1 MSKHNEELH
10 AVPSLLE
17 LAEQLENKAAEE
29 KIWKQTQ
36 DKEDEEEARTAQ
48 QTGKDAQPEDTDK
61 NDQAPQPADED
72 TRRNDHAEQSTHGEP
87 DKTSEKPAP
96 AGEDAK
102 QTNRVSAGV
111 ASTGGASETSI
122 VPPKTKAEAY
132 TLAKTA
138 RTFKVVFIGVRF
150 FFLLL
155 PLLALLVATVSGVV
169 FPAPIIFAY
178 PILLLLSLGQLDKG
192 RVAVNVAAN
201 ILTLLSLP
209 FLWGI
214 TMSLYKIFMTP
225 GIMLCA
231 FELFCAV
238 YSLAQAS
245 KISKGY
251 IQLGEGG
258 RHLYEKYVTAEDL
271 PRETSLSNITPP
283 AHPDTPE
290 KPAENPEEGTES
302 SVLLRLKAQNRP
314 VPMRPQRRRHQP
326 SPRAMSLRQRL
337 RKPTI
342 KNPPRATRVNI
353 TVFSPVSRLYL
364 SIWCSKPKVLN
375 CRRNPT
381 QVPSNIRPTI
391 TKRLHIA
398 LCG

>member
-1 MSKHNEELH
+1 MSKHNQELH

-29 KIWKQTQ
+29 KIRKQTQ

-48 QTGKDAQPEDTDK
+48 QTGKGTQPEDTDK

-96 AGEDAK
+96 ASEDAK

-111 ASTGGASETSI
+111 ASTEGVSETSI

-169 FPAPIIFAY
+169 FPVPIVFAY

-209 FLWGI
+209 FLLGI

-283 AHPDTPE
+283 THPDTPE
-290 KPAENPEEGTES
+290 KPAENPEEGTKSSSTTAPES
-302 SVLLRLKAQNRP
+302 TEPTSTDAPTGPTAPAVTQSDKPETEIPETHDKEPAQGDSGEHNSLLPGIPVVSEHLVQQAQSSQLSPQSRP
-314 VPMRPQRRRHQP
+314 G
-326 SPRAMSLRQRL
+326 
-337 RKPTI
+337 
-342 KNPPRATRVNI
+342 
-353 TVFSPVSRLYL
+353 
-364 SIWCSKPKVLN
+364 SKQHK
-375 CRRNPT
+375 T
-381 QVPSNIRPTI
+381 
-391 TKRLHIA
+391 HDH
-398 LCG
+398 

>member
-10 AVPSLLE
+10 TVPSLLE

-29 KIWKQTQ
+29 EARKQTQ
-36 DKEDEEEARTAQ
+36 DKEEDRTVQ
-48 QTGKDAQPEDTDK
+48 QTGKGTQPEDANK

-72 TRRNDHAEQSTHGEP
+72 TRRNDHAEQSTHGES
-87 DKTSEKPAP
+87 DETSEKPAP
-96 AGEDAK
+96 ASEDAK

-111 ASTGGASETSI
+111 ASTGGASEISI
-122 VPPKTKAEAY
+122 VPPKTKVEAY
-132 TLAKTA
+132 TLAKIV
-138 RTFKVVFIGVRF
+138 RTFKVFIGVRF

-258 RHLYEKYVTAEDL
+258 QRLYEKYVTAEDL

-290 KPAENPEEGTES
+290 KPAKNPEEGTES
-302 SVLLRLKAQNRP
+302 SSTTAPESTESTSTDAPTETTAPAVTQNDEPETEITETHDKEPASSNSGEHNSLLPGIPVVSEHLVQQAQSSQLSPQSRP
-314 VPMRPQRRRHQP
+314 G
-326 SPRAMSLRQRL
+326 
-337 RKPTI
+337 
-342 KNPPRATRVNI
+342 
-353 TVFSPVSRLYL
+353 
-364 SIWCSKPKVLN
+364 SKQHK
-375 CRRNPT
+375 T
-381 QVPSNIRPTI
+381 
-391 TKRLHIA
+391 HDH
-398 LCG
+398 

>member
-29 KIWKQTQ
+29 EAREQTQ

-48 QTGKDAQPEDTDK
+48 QTGKGAQSEDTDK
-61 NDQAPQPADED
+61 NDQAPKPPDED
-72 TRRNDHAEQSTHGEP
+72 KHRNDHAEQSTHEEP
-87 DKTSEKPAP
+87 HETSEKPAP
-96 AGEDAK
+96 ASEDAK

-122 VPPKTKAEAY
+122 VPPKTKAEVY

-150 FFLLL
+150 SFLLL

-178 PILLLLSLGQLDKG
+178 PILLLLSLGQIDKG

-225 GIMLCA
+225 GITLCA

-251 IQLGEGG
+251 NQLGEAGQ
-258 RHLYEKYVTAEDL
+258 RLYEKYVTAEDL

-283 AHPDTPE
+283 THPDTPE
-290 KPAENPEEGTES
+290 KPAENPEEGTKSSSNTTAPES
-302 SVLLRLKAQNRP
+302 TELTSTDAPTETTAPAVTQSDEPEAEITETHDKESASSDSGEHNSLLPGIPVVSEHLVQQAQSSQLS
-314 VPMRPQRRRHQP
+314 PQSHP
-326 SPRAMSLRQRL
+326 S
-337 RKPTI
+337 
-342 KNPPRATRVNI
+342 
-353 TVFSPVSRLYL
+353 
-364 SIWCSKPKVLN
+364 SKQHK
-375 CRRNPT
+375 T
-381 QVPSNIRPTI
+381 
-391 TKRLHIA
+391 HDH
-398 LCG
+398 

>member
-10 AVPSLLE
+10 TVPSLLE

-29 KIWKQTQ
+29 EARKQTQ
-36 DKEDEEEARTAQ
+36 DKEEDRTVQ
-48 QTGKDAQPEDTDK
+48 QTGKGTQPEDANK

-72 TRRNDHAEQSTHGEP
+72 TRRNDHAEQSTHGES
-87 DKTSEKPAP
+87 DETSEKPAP
-96 AGEDAK
+96 ASEDAK

-111 ASTGGASETSI
+111 ASTGGASEISI
-122 VPPKTKAEAY
+122 VPPKTKVEAY
-132 TLAKTA
+132 TLAKIV
-138 RTFKVVFIGVRF
+138 RTFKVFIGVRF

-271 PRETSLSNITPP
+271 PRETLLSNITLP

-290 KPAENPEEGTES
+290 KPAENPEEGTKSSSNTAPES
-302 SVLLRLKAQNRP
+302 TEPTSTDAPTETTVPAVTQSDEPETEITETHDKEPAQGDSGEHNSLLPGIPVVSEHLVQQAQSSQLS
-314 VPMRPQRRRHQP
+314 PQSHP
-326 SPRAMSLRQRL
+326 S
-337 RKPTI
+337 
-342 KNPPRATRVNI
+342 
-353 TVFSPVSRLYL
+353 
-364 SIWCSKPKVLN
+364 SKQHK
-375 CRRNPT
+375 T
-381 QVPSNIRPTI
+381 
-391 TKRLHIA
+391 HDH
-398 LCG
+398 

>member
-29 KIWKQTQ
+29 EAREQTQ
-36 DKEDEEEARTAQ
+36 DKEEGRTVQ
-48 QTGKDAQPEDTDK
+48 QTGEGIQAEDTDK
-61 NDQAPQPADED
+61 NDRAPQSADED
-72 TRRNDHAEQSTHGEP
+72 TRRNDHAEPSTHGEP

-122 VPPKTKAEAY
+122 VPPKIKAEAY

-283 AHPDTPE
+283 VHSDTLE
-290 KPAENPEEGTES
+290 KPTENPEEGTKSSSTTAPES
-302 SVLLRLKAQNRP
+302 TEPTSTDAPTETTAPAVTQSDEPEIEITETHDKEPASSDSGEHNSLLPGIPVVSEHLVQQAQSSQQ
-314 VPMRPQRRRHQP
+314 RPQSHP
-326 SPRAMSLRQRL
+326 S
-337 RKPTI
+337 
-342 KNPPRATRVNI
+342 
-353 TVFSPVSRLYL
+353 
-364 SIWCSKPKVLN
+364 SKQHK
-375 CRRNPT
+375 T
-381 QVPSNIRPTI
+381 
-391 TKRLHIA
+391 HDH
-398 LCG
+398 

>member
-48 QTGKDAQPEDTDK
+48 QTGKGTQPEDTDK

-72 TRRNDHAEQSTHGEP
+72 KHRNDHAEQSTHGEP
-87 DKTSEKPAP
+87 HETSEKPAP
-96 AGEDAK
+96 ASEDAK

-169 FPAPIIFAY
+169 FPAPTVFAY

-238 YSLAQAS
+238 YSLAQAP

-258 RHLYEKYVTAEDL
+258 RHLYEKYLTAEDL
-271 PRETSLSNITPP
+271 PREMSLSNITPP

-290 KPAENPEEGTES
+290 KPVENPEGGAKSSSNTVPESTES
-302 SVLLRLKAQNRP
+302 TSTDAPTETTVPAVTQSDEPETEIPETHDKEPASSDSGEHNSLLPGIPVVSEHLVQQAQSSQL
-314 VPMRPQRRRHQP
+314 RPQSHP
-326 SPRAMSLRQRL
+326 S
-337 RKPTI
+337 
-342 KNPPRATRVNI
+342 
-353 TVFSPVSRLYL
+353 
-364 SIWCSKPKVLN
+364 SKQHK
-375 CRRNPT
+375 T
-381 QVPSNIRPTI
+381 
-391 TKRLHIA
+391 HDH
-398 LCG
+398 

>member
-1 MSKHNEELH
+1 MSKHNQELH

-29 KIWKQTQ
+29 EARKQTQ

-48 QTGKDAQPEDTDK
+48 QTGKGTQPEDTDK

-96 AGEDAK
+96 ASEDAK

-111 ASTGGASETSI
+111 ASTEGVSETSI
-122 VPPKTKAEAY
+122 VPPKTKVEAY
-132 TLAKTA
+132 TLAKIV
-138 RTFKVVFIGVRF
+138 RTFKVFIGVRF

-251 IQLGEGG
+251 SQLGEGG
-258 RHLYEKYVTAEDL
+258 RRLYEKYVTAEDL

-283 AHPDTPE
+283 THPDTPE
-290 KPAENPEEGTES
+290 KPAENPEEGTKSSSNTVPES
-302 SVLLRLKAQNRP
+302 TESTSTDAPTETTAPAVTQSDEPETEIPETHDKEPASSDSGEHNSLLPGIPVVSEHLVQQAQSSQLS
-314 VPMRPQRRRHQP
+314 PQSHP
-326 SPRAMSLRQRL
+326 S
-337 RKPTI
+337 
-342 KNPPRATRVNI
+342 
-353 TVFSPVSRLYL
+353 
-364 SIWCSKPKVLN
+364 SKQHK
-375 CRRNPT
+375 T
-381 QVPSNIRPTI
+381 
-391 TKRLHIA
+391 HDH
-398 LCG
+398 

>member
-48 QTGKDAQPEDTDK
+48 QTGKGTQPEDTDK

-87 DKTSEKPAP
+87 DETSEKPAP
-96 AGEDAK
+96 ASEDAK

-155 PLLALLVATVSGVV
+155 P
-169 FPAPIIFAY
+169 
-178 PILLLLSLGQLDKG
+178 
-192 RVAVNVAAN
+192 
-201 ILTLLSLP
+201 
-209 FLWGI
+209 
-214 TMSLYKIFMTP
+214 
-225 GIMLCA
+225 
-231 FELFCAV
+231 
-238 YSLAQAS
+238 
-245 KISKGY
+245 
-251 IQLGEGG
+251 
-258 RHLYEKYVTAEDL
+258 
-271 PRETSLSNITPP
+271 
-283 AHPDTPE
+283 
-290 KPAENPEEGTES
+290 
-302 SVLLRLKAQNRP
+302 
-314 VPMRPQRRRHQP
+314 
-326 SPRAMSLRQRL
+326 
-337 RKPTI
+337 
-342 KNPPRATRVNI
+342 
-353 TVFSPVSRLYL
+353 
-364 SIWCSKPKVLN
+364 SIWCSKPNALN

>member
-29 KIWKQTQ
+29 EARKQTQ

-48 QTGKDAQPEDTDK
+48 QTGKGTQPEDTDK

-96 AGEDAK
+96 ASEDAK

-111 ASTGGASETSI
+111 ASTEGVSETSI

-132 TLAKTA
+132 TLAKIV
-138 RTFKVVFIGVRF
+138 RTFKVFIGVRF

-238 YSLAQAS
+238 YSLAQAP

-258 RHLYEKYVTAEDL
+258 QRLYEKYVTAEDL

-283 AHPDTPE
+283 THPDTPE
-290 KPAENPEEGTES
+290 KPAENPEEGTKSSSNTAPES
-302 SVLLRLKAQNRP
+302 TEPTSTDAPTETTVPAVTQSDEPETEITETHDKEPAQGDLGEHNSLLPGIPVVSEHLVQQAQSSQLS
-314 VPMRPQRRRHQP
+314 PQSHP
-326 SPRAMSLRQRL
+326 S
-337 RKPTI
+337 
-342 KNPPRATRVNI
+342 
-353 TVFSPVSRLYL
+353 
-364 SIWCSKPKVLN
+364 SKQHK
-375 CRRNPT
+375 T
-381 QVPSNIRPTI
+381 
-391 TKRLHIA
+391 HDH
-398 LCG
+398 

>member
-29 KIWKQTQ
+29 EARKQTQ
-36 DKEDEEEARTAQ
+36 DKEEDRTVQ
-48 QTGKDAQPEDTDK
+48 QTGKGTQPEDTDK

-72 TRRNDHAEQSTHGEP
+72 KHRNDHAEQSTRGES
-87 DKTSEKPAP
+87 DETSEKPAP
-96 AGEDAK
+96 ASEDAK

-111 ASTGGASETSI
+111 TSTGGASETSI

-132 TLAKTA
+132 TLAKIV
-138 RTFKVVFIGVRF
+138 RTFKVFIGVRF

-238 YSLAQAS
+238 YSLAQAP

-258 RHLYEKYVTAEDL
+258 QRLYEKYVTAEDL

-283 AHPDTPE
+283 THPDTPE
-290 KPAENPEEGTES
+290 KPAENPEEGTKSSSNTAPES
-302 SVLLRLKAQNRP
+302 TEPTSTDAPTETTVPAVTQSDEPETEITETHDKEPAQGDSGEHNSLLPGIPVVSEHLVQQAQSSQLS
-314 VPMRPQRRRHQP
+314 PQSHP
-326 SPRAMSLRQRL
+326 S
-337 RKPTI
+337 
-342 KNPPRATRVNI
+342 
-353 TVFSPVSRLYL
+353 
-364 SIWCSKPKVLN
+364 SKQHK
-375 CRRNPT
+375 T
-381 QVPSNIRPTI
+381 
-391 TKRLHIA
+391 HDH
-398 LCG
+398 

>member
-10 AVPSLLE
+10 TVPSLLE

-29 KIWKQTQ
+29 EARKQTQ
-36 DKEDEEEARTAQ
+36 DKEEDRTVQ
-48 QTGKDAQPEDTDK
+48 QTGKGTQPEDANK

-72 TRRNDHAEQSTHGEP
+72 TRRNDHAEQSTHGES
-87 DKTSEKPAP
+87 DETSEKPAP
-96 AGEDAK
+96 ASEDAK

-111 ASTGGASETSI
+111 ASTGGASEISI
-122 VPPKTKAEAY
+122 VPPKTKVEVY
-132 TLAKTA
+132 TLAKIV
-138 RTFKVVFIGVRF
+138 RTFKVFIGVRF

-283 AHPDTPE
+283 THPDTPE
-290 KPAENPEEGTES
+290 KPAENPEEGTKSSSNTAPES
-302 SVLLRLKAQNRP
+302 TEPTSTDATTETTVPAVTQSDEPETEITETHDKEPAQGDSGEHNSLLPGIPVVSEHLVQQAQSSQLS
-314 VPMRPQRRRHQP
+314 PQSHP
-326 SPRAMSLRQRL
+326 S
-337 RKPTI
+337 
-342 KNPPRATRVNI
+342 
-353 TVFSPVSRLYL
+353 
-364 SIWCSKPKVLN
+364 SKQHK
-375 CRRNPT
+375 T
-381 QVPSNIRPTI
+381 
-391 TKRLHIA
+391 HDH
-398 LCG
+398 

>member
-29 KIWKQTQ
+29 EARKQTQ
-36 DKEDEEEARTAQ
+36 DKEEDRTVQ
-48 QTGKDAQPEDTDK
+48 QTGKGVHSEDTDK
-61 NDQAPQPADED
+61 NDQAPQSADED

-87 DKTSEKPAP
+87 DETSEKPAP

-132 TLAKTA
+132 TLAKTE

-150 FFLLL
+150 FFILL

-169 FPAPIIFAY
+169 FPAPTVFAY

-251 IQLGEGG
+251 SQLGEGG
-258 RHLYEKYVTAEDL
+258 RRLYEKYVTAEDL

-283 AHPDTPE
+283 THPDTPE
-290 KPAENPEEGTES
+290 KPAENPEEGTKSSSNTVPES
-302 SVLLRLKAQNRP
+302 TESTSTDAPTETTAPAVTQSDKPETEIPETHDKEPALSDSGEHNSLLPGIPVVSEHLVQQAQSSQLS
-314 VPMRPQRRRHQP
+314 PQSHP
-326 SPRAMSLRQRL
+326 S
-337 RKPTI
+337 
-342 KNPPRATRVNI
+342 
-353 TVFSPVSRLYL
+353 
-364 SIWCSKPKVLN
+364 SKQHK
-375 CRRNPT
+375 T
-381 QVPSNIRPTI
+381 
-391 TKRLHIA
+391 HDH
-398 LCG
+398 

>member
-29 KIWKQTQ
+29 EARKQTQ

-48 QTGKDAQPEDTDK
+48 QTGKGTQPEDTDK

-72 TRRNDHAEQSTHGEP
+72 KHRNDHAEQSTRGEP
-87 DKTSEKPAP
+87 DETSEKPAP

-111 ASTGGASETSI
+111 TSTGGASEISI

-178 PILLLLSLGQLDKG
+178 PILLLLSIGQLDKG

-209 FLWGI
+209 FLW
-214 TMSLYKIFMTP
+214 
-225 GIMLCA
+225 A

-258 RHLYEKYVTAEDL
+258 QRLYEKYVTAEDL

-283 AHPDTPE
+283 THPDTPE
-290 KPAENPEEGTES
+290 KPAENPEEGTKSSSNTAPES
-302 SVLLRLKAQNRP
+302 TEPTSTDAPTGPTAPAVTQSDKPETEIPETHDKEPASSDSGEHNSLLPGIPVVSEHLVQQAQSSQLSPQSRP
-314 VPMRPQRRRHQP
+314 G
-326 SPRAMSLRQRL
+326 
-337 RKPTI
+337 
-342 KNPPRATRVNI
+342 
-353 TVFSPVSRLYL
+353 
-364 SIWCSKPKVLN
+364 SKQHK
-375 CRRNPT
+375 T
-381 QVPSNIRPTI
+381 
-391 TKRLHIA
+391 HDH
-398 LCG
+398 

>member
-29 KIWKQTQ
+29 EAREQTQ
-36 DKEDEEEARTAQ
+36 DKEEDRTVQ
-48 QTGKDAQPEDTDK
+48 QTGEGTQPEDTDK
-61 NDQAPQPADED
+61 NDQAPQSADED
-72 TRRNDHAEQSTHGEP
+72 TRLNDHAEQSTHGEP

-96 AGEDAK
+96 ASEDAK

-111 ASTGGASETSI
+111 ASTEGVSETSI

-132 TLAKTA
+132 TLAKIV
-138 RTFKVVFIGVRF
+138 RTFKVFIGVRF

-238 YSLAQAS
+238 YSLVQAP

-283 AHPDTPE
+283 THPDTPE
-290 KPAENPEEGTES
+290 KPAENPEEGTKSSSNTAPES
-302 SVLLRLKAQNRP
+302 TEPTSTDAPTGPTAPAVTQSDKPETEIPETHDKEPASSDSGEHNSLLPGIPVVSEHLVQQAQRSQL
-314 VPMRPQRRRHQP
+314 RPQSHP
-326 SPRAMSLRQRL
+326 S
-337 RKPTI
+337 
-342 KNPPRATRVNI
+342 
-353 TVFSPVSRLYL
+353 
-364 SIWCSKPKVLN
+364 SKQHK
-375 CRRNPT
+375 T
-381 QVPSNIRPTI
+381 
-391 TKRLHIA
+391 HDH
-398 LCG
+398 

>member
-10 AVPSLLE
+10 TVPSLLE

-29 KIWKQTQ
+29 EARKQTQ
-36 DKEDEEEARTAQ
+36 DKEEDRTVQ
-48 QTGKDAQPEDTDK
+48 QTGKGTQPEDANK

-72 TRRNDHAEQSTHGEP
+72 TRRNDHAEQSTHGES
-87 DKTSEKPAP
+87 DETSEKPAP
-96 AGEDAK
+96 ASEDAK

-111 ASTGGASETSI
+111 ASTGGASEISI

-132 TLAKTA
+132 TLAKIV
-138 RTFKVVFIGVRF
+138 RTFKVFIGVRF

-169 FPAPIIFAY
+169 FPVPIVFAY

-290 KPAENPEEGTES
+290 KPAKNPEEGTES
-302 SVLLRLKAQNRP
+302 SSTTAPESTESTSTDAPTETTAPAVTQSDKPETEIPETHDKEPASSNSGEHNSLLPGIPVVSEHLVQQAQSSQLSPQSRP
-314 VPMRPQRRRHQP
+314 G
-326 SPRAMSLRQRL
+326 
-337 RKPTI
+337 
-342 KNPPRATRVNI
+342 
-353 TVFSPVSRLYL
+353 
-364 SIWCSKPKVLN
+364 SKQHK
-375 CRRNPT
+375 T
-381 QVPSNIRPTI
+381 
-391 TKRLHIA
+391 HDH
-398 LCG
+398 

>member
-1 MSKHNEELH
+1 MSKHNQELH

-29 KIWKQTQ
+29 KIRKQTQ

-48 QTGKDAQPEDTDK
+48 QTGKGTQPEDTDK
-61 NDQAPQPADED
+61 NDQVPQPADED
-72 TRRNDHAEQSTHGEP
+72 KHRNDHVEQSTRGEP

-96 AGEDAK
+96 ASEDAK

-111 ASTGGASETSI
+111 ASTEGVSETSI

-155 PLLALLVATVSGVV
+155 PFLALLVATVSGVV
-169 FPAPIIFAY
+169 FPVPTVFAY

-209 FLWGI
+209 FLLGI

-258 RHLYEKYVTAEDL
+258 QRLYEKYVTAEDL

-283 AHPDTPE
+283 THPDTPE
-290 KPAENPEEGTES
+290 KPAENPEEGTKSSSTTAPES
-302 SVLLRLKAQNRP
+302 TEPTSTDAPTGPTAPAVTQSDKPETEIPETHDKEPASSDSGEHNSLLPGIPVVSEHLVQQAQSSQLSPQSRP
-314 VPMRPQRRRHQP
+314 G
-326 SPRAMSLRQRL
+326 
-337 RKPTI
+337 
-342 KNPPRATRVNI
+342 
-353 TVFSPVSRLYL
+353 
-364 SIWCSKPKVLN
+364 SKQHK
-375 CRRNPT
+375 T
-381 QVPSNIRPTI
+381 
-391 TKRLHIA
+391 HDH
-398 LCG
+398 

>member
-29 KIWKQTQ
+29 EARKQTQ

-48 QTGKDAQPEDTDK
+48 QTGKGIQPEDTNK

-72 TRRNDHAEQSTHGEP
+72 TRRNDHAEQSTHGES
-87 DKTSEKPAP
+87 DETSEKPAP
-96 AGEDAK
+96 ASEDAK

-111 ASTGGASETSI
+111 ASTGGASEISI
-122 VPPKTKAEAY
+122 VPPKTKVEAY
-132 TLAKTA
+132 TLAKIV
-138 RTFKVVFIGVRF
+138 RTFKVFIGVRF

-169 FPAPIIFAY
+169 FPVPTVFAY

-258 RHLYEKYVTAEDL
+258 QRLYEKYVTAEDL

-283 AHPDTPE
+283 THPDTPE
-290 KPAENPEEGTES
+290 KPAENPEEGTKSSSTTAPES
-302 SVLLRLKAQNRP
+302 TEPTSTDAPTETTAPAVAQSDKPETEIPETHDKEPASSDSGEHNSLLPGIPVVSEHLVQQAQSSQQ
-314 VPMRPQRRRHQP
+314 RPQSHP
-326 SPRAMSLRQRL
+326 S
-337 RKPTI
+337 
-342 KNPPRATRVNI
+342 
-353 TVFSPVSRLYL
+353 
-364 SIWCSKPKVLN
+364 SKQHK
-375 CRRNPT
+375 T
-381 QVPSNIRPTI
+381 
-391 TKRLHIA
+391 HDH
-398 LCG
+398 

>member
-29 KIWKQTQ
+29 KIRKQTQ

-48 QTGKDAQPEDTDK
+48 QTGKGTQPEDTDK

-87 DKTSEKPAP
+87 DETSEKPAP
-96 AGEDAK
+96 ASEDAK

-111 ASTGGASETSI
+111 ASTEGASETSI

-132 TLAKTA
+132 TLAKIV
-138 RTFKVVFIGVRF
+138 RTFKVFIGVRF

-238 YSLAQAS
+238 YSLAQAP

-258 RHLYEKYVTAEDL
+258 RHLYEKYLTAEDL
-271 PRETSLSNITPP
+271 PREMSLSNITPP

-290 KPAENPEEGTES
+290 KPVENPEGGAKSSSNTVPESTES
-302 SVLLRLKAQNRP
+302 TSTDAPTETTVPAVTQSDEPETEITETHDKEPAQGDSGEHNSLLPGIPVVSEHLVQQAQSSQLS
-314 VPMRPQRRRHQP
+314 PQSHP
-326 SPRAMSLRQRL
+326 S
-337 RKPTI
+337 
-342 KNPPRATRVNI
+342 
-353 TVFSPVSRLYL
+353 
-364 SIWCSKPKVLN
+364 SKQHK
-375 CRRNPT
+375 T
-381 QVPSNIRPTI
+381 
-391 TKRLHIA
+391 HDH
-398 LCG
+398 

>member
-48 QTGKDAQPEDTDK
+48 QTGKGTQPEDTDK

-87 DKTSEKPAP
+87 DETSEKPAP
-96 AGEDAK
+96 ASEDAK

-111 ASTGGASETSI
+111 ASTEGASETSI

-132 TLAKTA
+132 TLAKIV
-138 RTFKVVFIGVRF
+138 RTFKVFIGVRF

-169 FPAPIIFAY
+169 FPAPTVFAY

-238 YSLAQAS
+238 YSLAQAP

-258 RHLYEKYVTAEDL
+258 RHLYEKYLTAEDL
-271 PRETSLSNITPP
+271 PREMSLSNITPP

-290 KPAENPEEGTES
+290 KPVENPEGGAKSSSNTVPESTES
-302 SVLLRLKAQNRP
+302 TSTDAPTETTVPAVTQSDEPETEITETHDKEPAQGDSGEHNSLLPGIPVVSEHLVQQAQSSQL
-314 VPMRPQRRRHQP
+314 RPQSHP
-326 SPRAMSLRQRL
+326 S
-337 RKPTI
+337 
-342 KNPPRATRVNI
+342 
-353 TVFSPVSRLYL
+353 
-364 SIWCSKPKVLN
+364 SKQHK
-375 CRRNPT
+375 T
-381 QVPSNIRPTI
+381 
-391 TKRLHIA
+391 HDH
-398 LCG
+398 

>member
-10 AVPSLLE
+10 TVPSLLE

-29 KIWKQTQ
+29 EARKQTQ
-36 DKEDEEEARTAQ
+36 DKEEDRTVQ
-48 QTGKDAQPEDTDK
+48 QTGKGTQPEDANK

-72 TRRNDHAEQSTHGEP
+72 TRRNDHAEQSTHGES
-87 DKTSEKPAP
+87 DETSEKPAP
-96 AGEDAK
+96 ASEDAK

-111 ASTGGASETSI
+111 ASTGGASEISI

-132 TLAKTA
+132 TLAKIV
-138 RTFKVVFIGVRF
+138 RTFKVFIGVRF

-258 RHLYEKYVTAEDL
+258 QRLYEKYVTAEDL

-290 KPAENPEEGTES
+290 KPAKNPEEGTES
-302 SVLLRLKAQNRP
+302 SSTTAPESTESTSTDAPTETTAPAVTQNDEPETEITETHDKEPASSNSGEHNSLLPGIPVVSEHLVQQAQSSQLLPQSRP
-314 VPMRPQRRRHQP
+314 G
-326 SPRAMSLRQRL
+326 
-337 RKPTI
+337 
-342 KNPPRATRVNI
+342 
-353 TVFSPVSRLYL
+353 
-364 SIWCSKPKVLN
+364 SKQHK
-375 CRRNPT
+375 T
-381 QVPSNIRPTI
+381 
-391 TKRLHIA
+391 HDH
-398 LCG
+398 

>member
-29 KIWKQTQ
+29 KIRKQTQ
-36 DKEDEEEARTAQ
+36 DKEEDRTVQ
-48 QTGKDAQPEDTDK
+48 QTGKGVQSEDTDK
-61 NDQAPQPADED
+61 NDQAPQSADED
-72 TRRNDHAEQSTHGEP
+72 KHRNDHAEQSTHGEP

-96 AGEDAK
+96 ASEDAK

-150 FFLLL
+150 FFLLP

-169 FPAPIIFAY
+169 FPAPTVFAY

-238 YSLAQAS
+238 YSLAQAP

-258 RHLYEKYVTAEDL
+258 RHLYEKYLTAEDL
-271 PRETSLSNITPP
+271 PREMSLSNITPP

-290 KPAENPEEGTES
+290 KPVENPEGGAKSSSNTVPESTES
-302 SVLLRLKAQNRP
+302 TSTDAPTETTVPAVTQSDEPETEIPETHDKEPASSDSGEHNSLLPGIPVVSEHLVQQAQSSQL
-314 VPMRPQRRRHQP
+314 RPQSHP
-326 SPRAMSLRQRL
+326 S
-337 RKPTI
+337 
-342 KNPPRATRVNI
+342 
-353 TVFSPVSRLYL
+353 
-364 SIWCSKPKVLN
+364 SKQHK
-375 CRRNPT
+375 T
-381 QVPSNIRPTI
+381 
-391 TKRLHIA
+391 HDH
-398 LCG
+398 

>member
-29 KIWKQTQ
+29 EARKQTQ

-48 QTGKDAQPEDTDK
+48 QTGKGTHPEDTDK

-72 TRRNDHAEQSTHGEP
+72 KHRNDHAEQSTRGEP
-87 DKTSEKPAP
+87 HETSEKPAP
-96 AGEDAK
+96 ASEDAK
-102 QTNRVSAGV
+102 QTNHVSAGF
-111 ASTGGASETSI
+111 ASTEGVSETSI
-122 VPPKTKAEAY
+122 VPPKTKAKAY
-132 TLAKTA
+132 TLAKIV
-138 RTFKVVFIGVRF
+138 RTFKVFIGVRF

-238 YSLAQAS
+238 YSLAQAP

-258 RHLYEKYVTAEDL
+258 QRLYEKYVTAEDL

-283 AHPDTPE
+283 THPDTPE
-290 KPAENPEEGTES
+290 KPAENPEEGTKSSSNTAPES
-302 SVLLRLKAQNRP
+302 TEPTSTDAPTETTVPAVTQSDEPETEITETHDKEPASSDSGEHNSLLPGIPVVSEHLVQQAQSSQLS
-314 VPMRPQRRRHQP
+314 PQSHP
-326 SPRAMSLRQRL
+326 S
-337 RKPTI
+337 
-342 KNPPRATRVNI
+342 
-353 TVFSPVSRLYL
+353 
-364 SIWCSKPKVLN
+364 SKQHK
-375 CRRNPT
+375 T
-381 QVPSNIRPTI
+381 
-391 TKRLHIA
+391 HDH
-398 LCG
+398 

>member
-10 AVPSLLE
+10 TVPSLLE

-29 KIWKQTQ
+29 EARKQTQ

-48 QTGKDAQPEDTDK
+48 QTGKGTQPEDTDK

-87 DKTSEKPAP
+87 HETSEKPAP
-96 AGEDAK
+96 ASEDAK

-111 ASTGGASETSI
+111 ASTEGASETSI

-132 TLAKTA
+132 TLAKIV
-138 RTFKVVFIGVRF
+138 RTFKVFIGVRF

-238 YSLAQAS
+238 YSLAQAP

-258 RHLYEKYVTAEDL
+258 QRLYEKYVTAEDL

-283 AHPDTPE
+283 THPDTPE
-290 KPAENPEEGTES
+290 KPAENPEEGTKSSSNTAPES
-302 SVLLRLKAQNRP
+302 TEPTSTDAPTETTVPAVTQSDEPETEITETHDKEPAQGDSGEHNSLLPGIPVVSEHLVQQAQSSQLS
-314 VPMRPQRRRHQP
+314 PQSHP
-326 SPRAMSLRQRL
+326 S
-337 RKPTI
+337 
-342 KNPPRATRVNI
+342 
-353 TVFSPVSRLYL
+353 
-364 SIWCSKPKVLN
+364 SKQHK
-375 CRRNPT
+375 T
-381 QVPSNIRPTI
+381 
-391 TKRLHIA
+391 HDH
-398 LCG
+398 

>member
-29 KIWKQTQ
+29 EARKQTQ

-48 QTGKDAQPEDTDK
+48 QTGKGTQPEDTDK

-72 TRRNDHAEQSTHGEP
+72 KHRNDHAEQSTRGEP
-87 DKTSEKPAP
+87 HETSEKPAP
-96 AGEDAK
+96 ASEDAK

-111 ASTGGASETSI
+111 TSTGGASETSI

-132 TLAKTA
+132 TLAKIV
-138 RTFKVVFIGVRF
+138 RTFKVFIGVRF

-258 RHLYEKYVTAEDL
+258 QRLYEKYVTAEDL

-290 KPAENPEEGTES
+290 KPAENPEEGTKASSNTAPES
-302 SVLLRLKAQNRP
+302 TEPTSTDAPTGPTAPAVTQSDKPETEITETHDKEPAQGDSGEHNSLLPGIPVVSEHLVQQAQSSQLS
-314 VPMRPQRRRHQP
+314 PQSHP
-326 SPRAMSLRQRL
+326 S
-337 RKPTI
+337 
-342 KNPPRATRVNI
+342 
-353 TVFSPVSRLYL
+353 
-364 SIWCSKPKVLN
+364 SKQHK
-375 CRRNPT
+375 T
-381 QVPSNIRPTI
+381 
-391 TKRLHIA
+391 HDH
-398 LCG
+398 

>member
-10 AVPSLLE
+10 TVPSLLE

-29 KIWKQTQ
+29 EARKQTQ
-36 DKEDEEEARTAQ
+36 DKEEDRTVQ
-48 QTGKDAQPEDTDK
+48 QTGKGTQPEDANK

-72 TRRNDHAEQSTHGEP
+72 TRRNDHAEQSTHGES
-87 DKTSEKPAP
+87 DETSEKPAP
-96 AGEDAK
+96 ASEDAK

-111 ASTGGASETSI
+111 ASTGGASEISI

-132 TLAKTA
+132 TLAKIV
-138 RTFKVVFIGVRF
+138 RTFKVFIGVRF

-251 IQLGEGG
+251 SQLGEGG
-258 RHLYEKYVTAEDL
+258 RRLYEKYVTAEDL

-290 KPAENPEEGTES
+290 KPAKNPEEGTES
-302 SVLLRLKAQNRP
+302 SSTTAPESTESTSTDAPTETTAPAVTQNDEPETEITETHDKEPASSNSGEHNSLLPGIPVVSEHLVQQAQSSQLSPQSRP
-314 VPMRPQRRRHQP
+314 G
-326 SPRAMSLRQRL
+326 
-337 RKPTI
+337 
-342 KNPPRATRVNI
+342 
-353 TVFSPVSRLYL
+353 
-364 SIWCSKPKVLN
+364 SKQHK
-375 CRRNPT
+375 T
-381 QVPSNIRPTI
+381 
-391 TKRLHIA
+391 HDH
-398 LCG
+398 

>member
-29 KIWKQTQ
+29 EARKQTQ

-48 QTGKDAQPEDTDK
+48 QTGKGIQPEDTNK

-72 TRRNDHAEQSTHGEP
+72 TRRNDHAEQSTHGES
-87 DKTSEKPAP
+87 DETSEKPAP
-96 AGEDAK
+96 ASEDAK

-111 ASTGGASETSI
+111 ASTGGASEISI
-122 VPPKTKAEAY
+122 VPPKTKVEAY
-132 TLAKTA
+132 TLAKIV
-138 RTFKVVFIGVRF
+138 RTFKVFIGVRF

-283 AHPDTPE
+283 THPDTPE
-290 KPAENPEEGTES
+290 KPAENPEEGTKASSNTAPES
-302 SVLLRLKAQNRP
+302 TEPTSTDAPTGPTAPAVTQSDKPETEITETHDKEPAQGDSGEHNSLLPGIPVVSEHLVQQAQRSQLS
-314 VPMRPQRRRHQP
+314 PQSHP
-326 SPRAMSLRQRL
+326 S
-337 RKPTI
+337 
-342 KNPPRATRVNI
+342 
-353 TVFSPVSRLYL
+353 
-364 SIWCSKPKVLN
+364 SKQHK
-375 CRRNPT
+375 T
-381 QVPSNIRPTI
+381 
-391 TKRLHIA
+391 HDH
-398 LCG
+398 

>member
-29 KIWKQTQ
+29 KIRKQTQ
-36 DKEDEEEARTAQ
+36 DKEEDRTVQ
-48 QTGKDAQPEDTDK
+48 QTGEGTQPEDTDK
-61 NDQAPQPADED
+61 NDQAPQSADED
-72 TRRNDHAEQSTHGEP
+72 KHRNDHAEQSTPGEP
-87 DKTSEKPAP
+87 AKTSEKPAP
-96 AGEDAK
+96 ASEDAK

-138 RTFKVVFIGVRF
+138 RTYKVVFIGVRF

-169 FPAPIIFAY
+169 FPAPTVFAY

-225 GIMLCA
+225 GITLCA

-283 AHPDTPE
+283 AHSDTLE
-290 KPAENPEEGTES
+290 KPTENPEEGTKSSSTTAPES
-302 SVLLRLKAQNRP
+302 TEPTSTDTPTETTAPAVTQSDEPETEITETHDKEPAQGDSGAHNSLLPGIPVVSEHLVQQAQSSQLS
-314 VPMRPQRRRHQP
+314 PQSHP
-326 SPRAMSLRQRL
+326 S
-337 RKPTI
+337 
-342 KNPPRATRVNI
+342 
-353 TVFSPVSRLYL
+353 
-364 SIWCSKPKVLN
+364 SKQHKTN
-375 CRRNPT
+375 D
-381 QVPSNIRPTI
+381 
-391 TKRLHIA
+391 H
-398 LCG
+398 

>member
-10 AVPSLLE
+10 TVPSLLE

-29 KIWKQTQ
+29 EARKQAQ
-36 DKEDEEEARTAQ
+36 DKEEDRTVQ
-48 QTGKDAQPEDTDK
+48 QTGKGTQPEDANK

-96 AGEDAK
+96 ASEDAK

-111 ASTGGASETSI
+111 ASTEGASETSI

-132 TLAKTA
+132 TLAKIV
-138 RTFKVVFIGVRF
+138 RTFKVFIGVRF

-238 YSLAQAS
+238 YSLAQAP

-258 RHLYEKYVTAEDL
+258 QRLYEKYVTAEDL

-283 AHPDTPE
+283 THPDTPE
-290 KPAENPEEGTES
+290 KPAENPEEGTKSSSNTVPES
-302 SVLLRLKAQNRP
+302 TESTSTDAPTETTAPAVTQSDEPETEIPETHDKEPAQGDSGEHNSLLPGIPVVSEHLVQQAQSSQL
-314 VPMRPQRRRHQP
+314 RPQSHP
-326 SPRAMSLRQRL
+326 S
-337 RKPTI
+337 
-342 KNPPRATRVNI
+342 
-353 TVFSPVSRLYL
+353 
-364 SIWCSKPKVLN
+364 SKQHK
-375 CRRNPT
+375 T
-381 QVPSNIRPTI
+381 
-391 TKRLHIA
+391 HDH
-398 LCG
+398 